1 MNATVEMLEAEAL
14 KLESAD
20 RSRLAERLVASL
32 DEDVEIEAAW
42 DAVADAREAAIGGS
56 SANVVPIDEAF
67 ARLHA
72 RFPG

>member
-14 KLESAD
+14 KLEPAD